1 MIKKILFVFCGIIS
15 LFLTCITFYVSGNIL
30 FMLFIILIP
39 ISWLLIILP
48 FVKDEKEQN
57 KRIYNFKRKET
68 DLSKQLEMAVDSYVL
83 EQCKAIESFL
93 NENDIEMEDY
103 LTYGRK
109 ESFQDGSQKF
119 YYKDILFLWCYFDK
133 EAIIIKRMK

>member
-48 FVKDEKEQN
+48 FVKDEKN
-57 KRIYNFKRKET
+57 KTKEYIT
-68 DLSKQLEMAVDSYVL
+68 L
-83 EQCKAIESFL
+83 
-93 NENDIEMEDY
+93 
-103 LTYGRK
+103 K
-109 ESFQDGSQKF
+109 EK
-119 YYKDILFLWCYFDK
+119 KLI
-133 EAIIIKRMK
+133 